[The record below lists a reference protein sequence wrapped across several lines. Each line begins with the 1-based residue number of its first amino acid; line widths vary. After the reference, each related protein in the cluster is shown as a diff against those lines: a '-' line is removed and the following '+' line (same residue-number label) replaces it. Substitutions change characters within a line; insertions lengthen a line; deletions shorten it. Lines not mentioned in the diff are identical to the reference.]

1 MTGLAQAAPLRRRR
15 PVARA
20 VEGQELALV
29 AVIALLW
36 LALSVGTDTFLT
48 GSNLRNIVFGVAAVA
63 IIGIG
68 MTPIIVTGGIDVSVG
83 SMVAVVMVV
92 VAKLIRDS
100 GVSAPLAVAVA
111 VGLGLALGCVN
122 GLLVSL
128 GGIHPIIVTFGMLN
142 VFRFVALRIFDS
154 KQVTGVPD
162 TLAWF
167 GGGQAGRGLLGIP
180 NAWWLAMVLAAL
192 MWCYMRYW
200 ATGRHWYAI
209 GNDATAARLAGIKVR
224 QRTVAAYALTGALV
238 GLAGCV
244 LIGSGGLVQQNA
256 GTGLELQVIA
266 AVVIGGTSILGG
278 RGTVLGTLLGA
289 LLVGTV
295 TSAITLL
302 GWRSELTELFIGL
315 FILVAVGVD
324 LVRERRRSAR

>member
-1 MTGLAQAAPLRRRR
+1 
-15 PVARA
+15 
-20 VEGQELALV
+20 
-29 AVIALLW
+29 
-36 LALSVGTDTFLT
+36 
-48 GSNLRNIVFGVAAVA
+48 
-63 IIGIG
+63 
-68 MTPIIVTGGIDVSVG
+68 
-83 SMVAVVMVV
+83 
-92 VAKLIRDS
+92 
-100 GVSAPLAVAVA
+100 
-111 VGLGLALGCVN
+111 
-122 GLLVSL
+122 
-128 GGIHPIIVTFGMLN
+128 
-142 VFRFVALRIFDS
+142 
-154 KQVTGVPD
+154 VPD

-167 GGGQAGRGLLGIP
+167 GGGESGRGLLGIP
-180 NAWWLAMVLAAL
+180 HAWWLVMVLAAL

-209 GNDATAARLAGIKVR
+209 GGDADAARLAGVHVR
-224 QRTVAAYALTGALV
+224 RRTIAAYALTGLFV
-238 GLAGCV
+238 GLAACV

-324 LVRERRRSAR
+324 LVRQRRRRTR

>member
-1 MTGLAQAAPLRRRR
+1 MATTTQDAIVRRRR

-29 AVIALLW
+29 AVVAVLW

-48 GSNLRNIVFGVAAVA
+48 SSNLSDLLYSVAPVA
-63 IIGIG
+63 LVGIG
-68 MTPIIVTGGIDVSVG
+68 MSAVIVTGGIDVSVG
-83 SMVAVVMVV
+83 SAVAVVMVV
-92 VAKLIRDS
+92 VSKLIRDS
-100 GVSAPLAVAVA
+100 GAPLPEAVVVA
-111 VGLGLALGCVN
+111 LLVGLALGVVN
-122 GLLVSL
+122 GLLIAF
-128 GGIHPIIVTFGMLN
+128 GGIHPIIATFGTLN
-142 VFRFVALRIFDS
+142 LFRFLALRLFEN

-162 TLAWF
+162 TF
-167 GGGQAGRGLLGIP
+167 SGVGGGGAGETLGVP
-180 NAWWLAMVLAAL
+180 NAWWVTMLLAAL
-192 MWCYMRYW
+192 MWAYMRYW

-209 GNDATAARLAGIKVR
+209 GNDAAAARLAGIQVR
-224 QRTVAAYALTGALV
+224 RRLLSAYALTGLFV

-256 GTGLELQVIA
+256 GSGLELQVIA

-302 GWRSELTELFIGL
+302 GWRSELTELFIGVA
-315 FILVAVGVD
+315 ILVAVGVD
-324 LVRERRRSAR
+324 IVRERRRRAA

>member
-1 MTGLAQAAPLRRRR
+1 MAAVTRDATVRRRR

-20 VEGQELALV
+20 IEGQELALV
-29 AVIALLW
+29 AVVAVLW

-48 GSNLRNIVFGVAAVA
+48 SSNLSDLLYSVAPVA
-63 IIGIG
+63 LVGIG
-68 MTPIIVTGGIDVSVG
+68 MSAVIVTGGIDVSVG
-83 SMVAVVMVV
+83 SAVAVVMVV
-92 VAKLIRDS
+92 VSKLIRDS
-100 GVSAPLAVAVA
+100 GAPLPEAVVVA
-111 VGLGLALGCVN
+111 LLVGLALGVVN
-122 GLLVSL
+122 GLLIAF
-128 GGIHPIIVTFGMLN
+128 GGIHPIIATFGTLN
-142 VFRFVALRIFDS
+142 LFRFLALRLFEN

-162 TLAWF
+162 TF
-167 GGGQAGRGLLGIP
+167 SGIGGGGAGETLGVP
-180 NAWWLAMVLAAL
+180 NAWWVTMLLAAL
-192 MWCYMRYW
+192 MWGYMRYW

-209 GNDATAARLAGIKVR
+209 GNDPAAARLAGIQVR
-224 QRTVAAYALTGALV
+224 RRLLSAYALTGLFV

-256 GTGLELQVIA
+256 GSGLELQVIA

-302 GWRSELTELFIGL
+302 GWRSELTELFIGVA
-315 FILVAVGVD
+315 ILVAVGVD
-324 LVRERRRSAR
+324 IVRERRRRTA

>member
-1 MTGLAQAAPLRRRR
+1 MATITRDATARRRR

-29 AVIALLW
+29 AVVAVLW

-48 GSNLRNIVFGVAAVA
+48 SSNLSDLLYSVAAVA
-63 IIGIG
+63 LVGIG
-68 MTPIIVTGGIDVSVG
+68 MSAVIVTGGIDVSVG
-83 SMVAVVMVV
+83 SGVAVVMVV
-92 VAKLIRDS
+92 VSKLIRDS
-100 GVSAPLAVAVA
+100 GAPLPEAVVVA
-111 VGLGLALGCVN
+111 LLVGLALGVVN
-122 GLLVSL
+122 GVLIAF
-128 GGIHPIIVTFGMLN
+128 GGIHPIIATFGTLN
-142 VFRFVALRIFDS
+142 LFRFLALRLFEN

-162 TLAWF
+162 TF
-167 GGGQAGRGLLGIP
+167 TSIGGGGAGETFGVP
-180 NAWWLAMVLAAL
+180 NAWWVTMLLAAL
-192 MWCYMRYW
+192 MWVYMRYW

-209 GNDATAARLAGIKVR
+209 GNDPAAARLAGIQVR
-224 QRTVAAYALTGALV
+224 RRLLSAYALTGLFV

-256 GTGLELQVIA
+256 GSGLELQVIA

-302 GWRSELTELFIGL
+302 GWRSELTELFIGVA
-315 FILVAVGVD
+315 ILVAVGVD
-324 LVRERRRSAR
+324 IVRERRRRTT

>member
-1 MTGLAQAAPLRRRR
+1 MATVIEASSVRRRR
-15 PVARA
+15 PTARSL
-20 VEGQELALV
+20 EGQELALLLV
-29 AVIALLW
+29 LALLW
-36 LALSVGTDTFLT
+36 LGLSTGTDTFFT
-48 GSNLRNIVFGVAAVA
+48 QSNISNLLYSVAPIAL
-63 IIGIG
+63 IGIG
-68 MTPIIVTGGIDVSVG
+68 MTAVIVTGGIDVSVG
-83 SMVAVVMVV
+83 SSAAVVMVV
-92 VAKLIRDS
+92 VAKLIRDN
-100 GVSAPLAVAVA
+100 GAPLP
-111 VGLGLALGCVN
+111 LALLVALVVGVLLGAVN
-122 GLLVSL
+122 GLLVSY
-128 GGIHPIIVTFGMLN
+128 GRIHPIIVTFGTLN
-142 VFRFVALRIFDS
+142 LFRFVALRLFEN
-154 KQVTGVPD
+154 KQVTGVPG
-162 TLAWF
+162 AF
-167 GGGQAGRGLLGIP
+167 SFVGGGRSGEALGVP

-209 GNDATAARLAGIKVR
+209 GNDDAAARLAGIRVR
-224 QRTVAAYALTGALV
+224 HRVIAAYVLTGALV

-256 GTGLELQVIA
+256 GSGLELRVIA

-302 GWRSELTELFIGL
+302 GWRSELIELFIGA

-324 LVRERRRSAR
+324 LVRERRRRAR